1 MCGVSHPLLI
11 GDSLWLT
18 VVYFNISE
26 KLKNYYSVIP
36 KERLPLQGEGKVLGM
51 LLFYLRHGDPI
62 YDPDSLT
69 VLGEKQAE
77 ALAKR
82 LSLYGI
88 DKVFASTS
96 NRAIMTAQPTCDLL
110 HKKAELLDFC
120 NEGHAWD
127 ELTVQRGK
135 HRYWIFHDEYYK
147 QLFTTDS
154 IRQLSHRWYEHP
166 ELREGNYGKGI
177 NRIYDGTDEFLLSLG
192 YEHERY
198 TGRYKVIRSNED
210 RVALFAHHGFG
221 IAFLSCLLDIPYP
234 QFGLHFDI
242 CHTGMTVIEFEES
255 NGYVIPRILTLSS
268 DSHLYRE
275 GLPTSGFGVRF

>member
-1 MCGVSHPLLI
+1 MV
-11 GDSLWLT
+11 
-18 VVYFNISE
+18 
-26 KLKNYYSVIP
+26 
-36 KERLPLQGEGKVLGM
+36 
-51 LLFYLRHGDPI
+51 LFYLRHGDPI
-62 YDPDSLT
+62 YEPDSLT

-96 NRAIMTAQPTCDLL
+96 NRAIMTAKPTCDLL
-110 HKKAELLDFC
+110 HKKMELLDFC

-127 ELTVQRGK
+127 ELTVWRGENQ
-135 HRYWIFHDEYYK
+135 YWIFHDAQTKE
-147 QLFTTDS
+147 LFTTED
-154 IRQLSHRWYEHP
+154 IQKLGHRWYEHP
-166 ELREGNYGKGI
+166 ELRERGYGKGI
-177 NRIYDGTDEFLLSLG
+177 GRIYDEMDKFFLSLG
-192 YEHERY
+192 YAHERY

-234 QFGLHFDI
+234 QFSIHFDM
-242 CHTGMTVIEFEES
+242 CHSGMTVIEFEEI

-268 DSHLYRE
+268 DSHLYCE